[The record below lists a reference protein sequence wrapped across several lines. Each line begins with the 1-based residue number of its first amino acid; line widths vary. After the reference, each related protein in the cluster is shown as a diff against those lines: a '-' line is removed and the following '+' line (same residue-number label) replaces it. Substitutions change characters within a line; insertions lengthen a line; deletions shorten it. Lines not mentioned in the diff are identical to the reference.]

1 MEQED
6 LAAFAAIV
14 GADGVLTDAADLTSF
29 ETAARYESGMAAAV
43 VLPRT
48 TQELSGVVAQAVRR
62 RIAIIPQA
70 GNTGLVRGSV
80 PDKSGREVVVSVA
93 RLRNL
98 LEVDRA
104 NRSARVGAG
113 IRLSELNVAAAELD
127 LVLPIDLGADPMIG
141 GMVATNTGGARF
153 IKHGGMRERV
163 LGLTAVLPN
172 ADGTIIKLGG
182 DLRKD
187 NSQLDLR
194 QLLIGS
200 SGALGII
207 AEATINLSMRPRQ
220 TAAALIV
227 PKSTD
232 HVVDLLEKV
241 EAEVGD
247 LLTAFEGMS
256 RDAMTAAFAHVPNLR
271 NPFAGGVI
279 PDYAV
284 IVELTCAMP
293 PNVVD
298 LDHVLQQCL
307 EAIILAPDT
316 PVDDVLFGD
325 VEAMWRLRHSLSE
338 GIRAL
343 GSVMGFDLSF
353 RRGDV
358 FRFIRAAKQRI
369 ETVFPTFMTCDFGH
383 VADGGVHF
391 NIAVPTAENSSQAR
405 EALSDLVLSMAID
418 DFQASFSAE
427 HGLGRSN
434 QHIYDR
440 YVAEPVRS
448 YSGRVIDVFA
458 DMQIGATRFGI
469 RDRETRL

>member
-14 GADGVLTDAADLTSF
+14 GPDGLLTEAADRAPF
-29 ETAARYESGMAAAV
+29 EVAARYESGKAAAV
-43 VLPRT
+43 ILPRT
-48 TQELSGVVAQAVRR
+48 TEELSLVVARAVQRG
-62 RIAIIPQA
+62 IAIIPQA

-80 PDKSGREVVVSVA
+80 PDASGREVVISVA
-93 RLRNL
+93 RLRHPL
-98 LEVDRA
+98 HIDRA

-113 IRLSELNVAAAELD
+113 VRLSELNTLAAESD

-153 IKHGGMRERV
+153 IKHGGMRARV

-172 ADGTIIKLGG
+172 ADGTIIALGS

-187 NSQLDLR
+187 NSRLDLR

-200 SGALGII
+200 AGALGIV
-207 AEATINLSMRPRQ
+207 AEATIDLSIRPRQ

-227 PKSTD
+227 PTSAER
-232 HVVDLLEKV
+232 VIDLLEQV
-241 EAEVGD
+241 EADVGD

-256 RDAMTAAFAHVPNLR
+256 REAMSAAFAHVPHLR
-271 NPFAGGVI
+271 NPFADGVV

-293 PNVVD
+293 PDVVD
-298 LDHVLQQCL
+298 LGQVLEQCL
-307 EAIILAPDT
+307 AGIIGEPDT
-316 PVDDVLFGD
+316 PIADALFGD
-325 VEAMWRLRHSLSE
+325 AEAMWRLRHSLSE
-338 GIRAL
+338 GVRAL

-358 FRFIRAAKQRI
+358 FRFTREAKRRI
-369 ETVFPTFMTCDFGH
+369 EAAFPTVRTCDFGH

-391 NIAVPTAENSSQAR
+391 NIAVPVEENTRQTR
-405 EALSDLVLSMAID
+405 EQLSELVLGLAIG
-418 DFQASFSAE
+418 DFRGSFSAE

-434 QHIYDR
+434 QHFYDR
-440 YVAEPVRS
+440 YVPEPVRA
-448 YSGRVIDVFA
+448 YSGRVVDIFA
-458 DMQIGATRFGI
+458 DMPIGAARYGV
-469 RDRETRL
+469 RNSSD